1 MNMHTYNYK
10 LIKFIHLQ
18 LPSIISYILVVV
30 DRRAREEDIE
40 RAAAVV
46 TRQRAD
52 DIERRRDVFSERKRK
67 REIIYIR
74 GRENASSERNT
85 RGNVKWKERR
95 EEVDAREEGGG
106 GAEEAELAS

>member
-52 DIERRRDVFSERKRK
+52 DIERRRDVFSSGEKEKERDY
-67 REIIYIR
+67 IYIYI
-74 GRENASSERNT
+74 
-85 RGNVKWKERR
+85 
-95 EEVDAREEGGG
+95 
-106 GAEEAELAS
+106 